1 MAVPVSR
8 LERLEDE
15 LVYGKLLSVSD
26 SVSDSESGS
35 DNTWIRALDD
45 VPTAISGAQESL
57 CNQMTADSD
66 RDGRATLDLNV
77 ARMRK

>member
-35 DNTWIRALDD
+35 DNTWIRS
-45 VPTAISGAQESL
+45 TR
-57 CNQMTADSD
+57 CRSD
-66 RDGRATLDLNV
+66 GDQRRAREL
-77 ARMRK
+77 M

>member
-26 SVSDSESGS
+26 SVSDSGS
-35 DNTWIRALDD
+35 DNTWIRVLDD
-45 VPTAISGAQESL
+45 VPTAISGALESL